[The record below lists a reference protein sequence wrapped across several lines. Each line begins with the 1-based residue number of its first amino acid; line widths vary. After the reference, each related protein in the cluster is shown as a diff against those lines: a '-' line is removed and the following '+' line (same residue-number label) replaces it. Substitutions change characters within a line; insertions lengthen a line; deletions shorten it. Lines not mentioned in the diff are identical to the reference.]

1 MEEEATRS
9 RILKAAMEEFGRAG
23 FSGASLRKITGEAG
37 VTTGAFYGYFKSK
50 EEVFD
55 ALVREEAEHILF
67 MYKTILTD
75 FQSLPPEEQQSD
87 MMTHT
92 MEGVRAMTDYIY
104 DHLPAFQLILRS
116 SQGTRYDHFVSEL
129 ARMDV
134 DATHDFAR
142 SMEDM
147 GLSME
152 TVNPML
158 EHMLISG
165 MFASYFELVI
175 HGISREE
182 ADHYIEQLLI
192 FNAAGWQA
200 LMGF

>member
-9 RILKAAMEEFGRAG
+9 RILKAAMEEFMRAG
-23 FSGASLRKITGEAG
+23 FSGASLRKISREAG

-55 ALVREEAEHILF
+55 ALVGEAADHILS
-67 MYKTILTD
+67 MYRNILTD
-75 FQSLPPEEQQSD
+75 FQSLPPEEQQTD
-87 MMTHT
+87 MMAHT
-92 MEGVRAMTDYIY
+92 LEGVKDMTDYIY
-104 DHLPAFQLILRS
+104 GHLPAFQLILKS
-116 SQGTRYDHFVSEL
+116 SQGTKYDHFVSDL
-129 ARMDV
+129 ARMDM

-142 SMEDM
+142 SMEGM
-147 GLSME
+147 GLAME

-165 MFASYFELVI
+165 MFSSYFELVI
-175 HGISREE
+175 HGIPREE
-182 ADHYIEQLLI
+182 ADHYIKQLLI